1 MFPTIN
7 NFWKVIIAII
17 IFFIL
22 WVIWHYLG
30 SIVAYILSAAFLT
43 MLGTPLMGMLRG
55 LRIGKFQIPKAACA
69 LIVIVGFYALLTSFI
84 ALFVPLIVEQ
94 INLLSNIDID
104 KGLKNVESSIYQFND
119 FLKKYQLGGEADPVD
134 QIKTALQKFFNTEN
148 IFNIFGT
155 AFGFLGNIVSIITAL
170 FAVTFIWFFFLTDN
184 ELLYKYSSMF
194 VPDQYERGFDNVIS
208 TSRNLLTRYIFGI
221 LVQLCF
227 VTIFVTSG
235 MFVFDVKYALLIGF
249 FAGLANIIPYIGP
262 LIGLTFALFV
272 AVTTNLSMD
281 FTSQMLPLVLKI
293 GAVFALMQTVDNI
306 LLQPIIFSNSV
317 KAHPLEI
324 FIIIL
329 VAGTLAGVGG
339 MIIAIPFYTIIRVV
353 AKEFLSEF
361 KLVQTLTEDI

>member
-1 MFPTIN
+1 MPNIN
-7 NFWKVIIAII
+7 NFWKVIIALII
-17 IFFIL
+17 VFII

-43 MLGTPLMGMLRG
+43 MLGTPIMVMLRSVK
-55 LRIGKFQIPKAACA
+55 LGKYKLPKAICA
-69 LIVIVGFYALLTSFI
+69 ILIIAGFYTLLAFFI

-94 INLLSNIDID
+94 FNNLSSIDID
-104 KGLKNVESSIYQFND
+104 KGLKNVESSVYQFSE
-119 FLKKYQLGGEADPVD
+119 FLKKYQLAGEEDPII
-134 QIKTALQKFFNTEN
+134 QIKNGIREFFNTKN
-148 IFNIFGT
+148 LFSIFGT
-155 AFGFLGNIVSIITAL
+155 AFGFIGNIVSIITAL

-194 VPDQYERGFDNVIS
+194 IPSDLEKGFDNVIG

-221 LVQLCF
+221 LAQLSF
-227 VTIFVTSG
+227 VTLFVTSG
-235 MFVFDVKYALLIGF
+235 MWFFGVKYALLIGF
-249 FAGLANIIPYIGP
+249 FAGLANIIPYVGP
-262 LIGLTFALFV
+262 VIGLSFALFV
-272 AVTTNLSMD
+272 AITTNLD
-281 FTSQMLPLVLKI
+281 LQFTSEMLPLILKI
-293 GAVFALMQTVDNI
+293 GAVFALMQTLDNI
-306 LLQPIIFSNSV
+306 FLQPIIFSNSV

-361 KLVQTLTEDI
+361 KLVKTLTSDL